1 MKTFHFL
8 VLFILSANHLLGQ
21 LSYREL
27 EDHNDSAIKVLT
39 MFENGD
45 ILGFVDFPAKFLLST
60 DDGES
65 WVKFYEGPEIESYSY
80 AVSNTYFDF
89 NYRIYKDELY
99 FPISNTLY
107 KYINADEPLEEIM
120 NVPGA
125 SIGGFE
131 ILSDDEIL
139 IAASNRNLKIYS
151 FEGEELRTAEF
162 KARIFGIVDDQTFY
176 AFDNNIVKV
185 YDYDL
190 NELNTF
196 IASALGYIEAYEN
209 GRIYTRIGFSDDG
222 GSTWKNYVPASNF
235 VDVISNGIVLTK
247 SNNPERTY
255 ISMDAGDTFEEILSP
270 ETEPFAMSWVAE
282 DCSIVSTYSSD
293 CEHFPIY
300 HSSDCGL
307 SFTKKENRPGPPH
320 AEQIVV
326 GLDNN
331 LLVRQCREVSHY
343 KKSIND
349 PWSVL
354 EEPLFS
360 YDMFAMESG
369 RLLGG
374 FNQFSDNGGETWA
387 EGGFYGD
394 SYYERNGKIYAIQ
407 GWIDRYFVSSNEG
420 MTWDTVQL
428 DWEPFGVMSSGIVF
442 GYSSGQGNIF
452 YDDENGNR
460 VTLELPSGSCSN
472 LATAYSVDHLYKV
485 SYAGGNSGP
494 GTFNYSYD
502 GGQTWNSYPLPF
514 PECGY
519 AGTYNLKTD
528 RKDRLILWSEEI
540 VAVSFD
546 AGQSWEEITPEH
558 PDLYRINDVTIGPDD
573 HVYIA
578 TDGTGILTS
587 LESLDGRATVLR
599 AKVFLDEDGDCT
611 YTDTEEGLEN
621 IFVQLG
627 SGFTSLTDENG
638 EVKLIVSG
646 TDYEVLAE
654 FNPDFYESCNPIQTI
669 DIIPDEVNNAFIP
682 LEIINECADIQLSA
696 GTPFLRRC
704 FDNTMHI
711 RLDNRGSVASENLI
725 IMVEL
730 DDFFDFVSSSFEVVD
745 QDGSTIT
752 LAVDPI
758 ERNQFTQGVVVF
770 NISCDVELGW
780 EHYSN
785 FIISE
790 YDNPCYELDSLSQG
804 FFCMPNIG
812 SWDPND
818 KTAFVDGFQSKEI
831 IAENS
836 NLEYLVRFQN
846 TGSDTAFNVRIVDD
860 LPRHINPNSI
870 RPVIASHDFNWHLEG
885 SVMVVQFPDIQ
896 LVDSTTNEMDSH
908 GFIKFK
914 AAVNESTP
922 PGMHIENEAR
932 IYFDFNEPIITNKT
946 SNYYLCKDSENELSV
961 SICEGEEYAGY
972 TTTGMYIDTLASIF
986 GCDSIQT
993 LFLEVLPEDHVDCLV
1008 DNVEV
1013 LDDFE
1018 ITVYPN
1024 PTTDI
1029 LYLDFKDV
1037 NPSEL
1042 SLRIYAPSGQTLY
1055 ISNQL
1060 IQEIDVSNLPIG
1072 LYFLEIENEEGS
1084 VLHQKVFKG

>member
-1 MKTFHFL
+1 MKTL
-8 VLFILSANHLLGQ
+8 PFIALLILCSSALNAQ
-21 LSYREL
+21 LTYTEL
-27 EDHNDSAIKVLT
+27 EHHNDSDIKALT
-39 MFENGD
+39 MFEDGN
-45 ILGFVDFPAKFLLST
+45 ILGFAGFPAEFFLSK
-60 DDGES
+60 DQGET
-65 WVKFYEGPEIESYSY
+65 WEVFYDGPEIENYSFSSSLAY
-80 AVSNTYFDF
+80 YDF
-89 NYRIYKDELY
+89 LYKIYKDELY
-99 FPISNTLY
+99 FPIGNTLY
-107 KYINADEPLEEIM
+107 KYVDVDTPLEPTISTFGGVINEFEFLNDEEILVATATEEM
-120 NVPGA
+120 RVF
-125 SIGGFE
+125 SIDGQLLRENDFEADKFGLIEDGTIYAFDQNRVKRFDNELNELESFISQGTVEAYENNRIYTRSSFSSDGGQTWIPYEDGSAFVEAISNGTVITNTSSPTNRTFISIDAGDNFQEIESPEPDGFE
-131 ILSDDEIL
+131 MTWASLNCELVTTYTAGCENYPIYTSSDC
-139 IAASNRNLKIYS
+139 
-151 FEGEELRTAEF
+151 GESWVKKENSHKVPHANQV
-162 KARIFGIVDDQTFY
+162 AVGS
-176 AFDNNIVKV
+176 DNNIVI
-185 YDYDL
+185 
-190 NELNTF
+190 T
-196 IASALGYIEAYEN
+196 
-209 GRIYTRIGFSDDG
+209 T
-222 GSTWKNYVPASNF
+222 
-235 VDVISNGIVLTK
+235 
-247 SNNPERTY
+247 
-255 ISMDAGDTFEEILSP
+255 
-270 ETEPFAMSWVAE
+270 
-282 DCSIVSTYSSD
+282 
-293 CEHFPIY
+293 
-300 HSSDCGL
+300 
-307 SFTKKENRPGPPH
+307 
-320 AEQIVV
+320 
-326 GLDNN
+326 
-331 LLVRQCREVSHY
+331 CREIAYY
-343 KKSIND
+343 KRSLND
-349 PWSVL
+349 PWEALAEPVWSDVVL
-354 EEPLFS
+354 SL
-360 YDMFAMESG
+360 ESG
-369 RLLGG
+369 LFLGG
-374 FNQFSDNGGETWA
+374 LNHFSEDGGATWI
-387 EGGFYGD
+387 ESEDFY
-394 SYYERNGKIYAIQ
+394 SSELFERNGNIYALQ
-407 GWIDRYFVSSNEG
+407 RVADRYFISEDNG

-428 DWEPFGVMSSGIVF
+428 GFEPYGVLSSGIVF
-442 GYSSGQGNIF
+442 GYNGFQDFII
-452 YDDENGNR
+452 YLDENGDQ
-460 VTLELPSGSCSN
+460 VTLDVPSGTCSN
-472 LATAYSVDHLYKV
+472 LVSAYSVDHLYKV
-485 SYAGGNSGP
+485 KYSGGSSGMA
-494 GTFNYSYD
+494 FFIYSYD
-502 GGQTWNSYPLPF
+502 GGNTWNEYELPF
-514 PECGY
+514 PPCNF

-587 LESLDGRATVLR
+587 LESLDGRATVLK

-704 FDNTMHI
+704 FDNTTHI

-725 IMVEL
+725 ITVEL

-758 ERNQFTQGVVVF
+758 KRNQFTQGVVVF

-785 FIISE
+785 FLISE

-818 KTAFVDGFQSKEI
+818 KTAFVNGFQSKEI
-831 IAENS
+831 IAKNS

-860 LPRHINPNSI
+860 LPRHINPISI

-946 SNYYLCKDSENELSV
+946 SNYYLCKDSEIELSV

-1055 ISNQL
+1055 RSNQL
-1060 IQEIDVSNLPIG
+1060 VQEIDVSNLPLG